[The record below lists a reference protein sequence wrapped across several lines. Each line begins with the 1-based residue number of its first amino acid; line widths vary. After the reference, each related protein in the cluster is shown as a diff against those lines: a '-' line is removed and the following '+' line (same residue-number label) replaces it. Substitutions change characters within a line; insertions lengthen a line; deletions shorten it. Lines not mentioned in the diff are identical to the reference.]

1 MRTFKPIDHY
11 DIPPPEVQKDY
22 VIPNR
27 AIQKWIDAEFQARW
41 GRLFA
46 LADENESREIC
57 EAHVRNLD
65 TYLERVLGDEVTVQ
79 IVPIDEPDGWRVVY
93 QLDKHAD
100 FYPEVFDVEY
110 TEVSGILVDTDGDG
124 Q

>member
-1 MRTFKPIDHY
+1 MHTFKPIDQY
-11 DIPPPEVQKDY
+11 DIPPPSVQEDY
-22 VIPNR
+22 KVPNR
-27 AIQKWIDAEFQARW
+27 LIQTWMDDHFYAKW
-41 GRLFA
+41 GRLFD
-46 LADENESREIC
+46 LADEAESRAIC

-65 TYLERVLGDEVTVQ
+65 TFLEKELGDEVTVQ

-110 TEVSGILVDTDGDG
+110 TEASGIVVDTDGDG
-124 Q
+124 K